1 MKAIQEKQME
11 KDQAR
16 AKAAE
21 GDIIEAD
28 FKVIK

>member
-11 KDQAR
+11 QDQAR
-16 AKAAE
+16 AKAEE